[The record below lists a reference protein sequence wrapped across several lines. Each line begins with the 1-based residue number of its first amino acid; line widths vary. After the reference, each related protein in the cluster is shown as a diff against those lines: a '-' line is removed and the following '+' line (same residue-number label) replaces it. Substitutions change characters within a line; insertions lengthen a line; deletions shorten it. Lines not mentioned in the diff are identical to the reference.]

1 MGDVGNWDKAHII
14 FLESLKSGRQ
24 KPKSRV
30 SFPSSVTSLPP
41 IPSLPS
47 RVTDLMLKGQG
58 LKVIWGLW
66 SRIWPCSQKV
76 NQGRWKVK
84 IVGANMWRMEAVSTE
99 NTKNEVKRRALP
111 LLKES
116 HSWTIF
122 VKMGPIFLSW
132 RYRRWCFCVEVDMC
146 SLGEQS
152 LED

>member
-1 MGDVGNWDKAHII
+1 MGDVGNWDKAHNI
-14 FLESLKSGRQ
+14 FLEWLKSGRQ
-24 KPKSRV
+24 KPRPRV
-30 SFPSSVTSLPP
+30 SLPSSVTSLPP

-47 RVTDLMLKGQG
+47 RVTDLRLKGQG
-58 LKVIWGLW
+58 LKVIWDFGLGYGLA
-66 SRIWPCSQKV
+66 SQKV

-122 VKMGPIFLSW
+122 VKTGPTFLVLKIQKVMFLCGSGW
-132 RYRRWCFCVEVDMC
+132 TRRRICA
-146 SLGEQS
+146 
-152 LED
+152 